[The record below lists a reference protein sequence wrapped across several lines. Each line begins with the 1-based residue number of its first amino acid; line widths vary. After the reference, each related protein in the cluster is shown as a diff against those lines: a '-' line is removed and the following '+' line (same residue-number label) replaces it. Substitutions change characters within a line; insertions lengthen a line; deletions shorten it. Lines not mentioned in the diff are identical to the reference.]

1 MDWAILGAVVV
12 TTAIIGHLVLG
23 GQLKTGQ
30 LGSLQNRP
38 TDVAWD
44 LAPGSVCIRRSPR

>member
-1 MDWAILGAVVV
+1 MRGDNTLFEE
-12 TTAIIGHLVLG
+12 LLKSLG

-38 TDVAWD
+38 TDVAQD
-44 LAPGSVCIRRSPR
+44 VILTSYLASS